1 MSRSNLPSRPIKTL
15 LWPLLLA
22 LAPSACMAPAPQVR
36 IDNQSAIHD
45 LSPQPAAAAHHEL
58 ILSIAYID
66 AWSGTE
72 IRAAVRQAA
81 KIMAQC
87 GIRTTRAD
95 LKQVAVPP
103 SHRDF
108 DTPRSRE
115 LARVLALP
123 KPALFFIANTRQTPA
138 FDAEA
143 IGRGN
148 SRTRP
153 ELTDTVWITRGARD
167 LGIVIAHELA
177 HVLMDSGAHNAIASN
192 LMNTTTTPQNTQLTA
207 AQCTQI
213 TSRGGSNSL
222 LRGVN

>member
-1 MSRSNLPSRPIKTL
+1 MVS
-15 LWPLLLA
+15 
-22 LAPSACMAPAPQVR
+22 APQ
-36 IDNQSAIHD
+36 ISINNQSAIHD
-45 LSPQPAAAAHHEL
+45 VSPLPAAPATHEL

-66 AWSGTE
+66 AWSSKE
-72 IRAAVRQAA
+72 ILAAVRQAA
-81 KIMAQC
+81 QILAQC

-95 LKQVAVPP
+95 LKQVAVPA

-115 LARVLALP
+115 LARVLVLP
-123 KPALFFIANTRQTPA
+123 KPTLFFIADTRQTPA

-177 HVLMDSGAHNAIASN
+177 HVLMDSGAHNAIAGN
-192 LMNTTTTPQNTQLTA
+192 LMNTTTTPQNSQLTA

-213 TSRGGSNSL
+213 NARGESNGL